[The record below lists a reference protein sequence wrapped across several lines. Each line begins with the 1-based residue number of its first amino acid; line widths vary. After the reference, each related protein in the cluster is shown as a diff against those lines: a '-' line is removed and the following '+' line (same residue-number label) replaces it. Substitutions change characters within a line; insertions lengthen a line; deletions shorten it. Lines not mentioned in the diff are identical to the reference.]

1 MEIAITVSVDD
12 IYFLLSELND
22 FAILPMWGS
31 RAVVVSSKE
40 RAMTVGAFSLMSI
53 VDSSCNGT
61 YRMLFN

>member
-40 RAMTVGAFSLMSI
+40 RAMTVGTSSPMGA
-53 VDSSCNGT
+53 VDSSRPNVKI
-61 YRMLFN
+61 